1 MSRTGDLLRKL
12 LAHPR
17 LRGMDLNDPRLT
29 SLRRKI
35 ILDNGFLRQIYRSWY
50 DELWAAVSPG
60 TGTVLELGSGGGFF
74 KQVQPEVVTSEV
86 IHLPH
91 VDLVLDGRC
100 LPFADSSLRAIL
112 FTNVLHHIPQARR
125 FLADAARC
133 VRSGGVVTMIEP
145 WVTGWSRFVY
155 THLHEENF
163 EIDAGTW
170 EFPSSGPLSGA
181 NGALPWII
189 FERDGTE
196 FQEVF
201 PQWRLEA
208 IRLEMPFRY
217 LISGGVSLRSLMPG
231 WSYGFWTSLEKLL
244 TPWMSHWAMF
254 AQVTL
259 RRV

>member
-29 SLRRKI
+29 SLRRQI
-35 ILDNGFLRQIYRSWY
+35 ILGNDFLGQIYLSWY
-50 DELWAAVSPG
+50 DELWAAVPAGPG
-60 TGTVLELGSGGGFF
+60 SVLELGSGGGFL
-74 KQVQPEVVTSEV
+74 KKVQPEVVTSDV
-86 IHLPH
+86 VYLPH
-91 VDLVLDGRC
+91 VDLVLDGRW
-100 LPFADSSLRAIL
+100 LPFADCSLRAII
-112 FTNVLHHIPQARR
+112 FTNVLHHIPQVRL
-125 FLADAARC
+125 FLADAARV
-133 VRSGGVVTMIEP
+133 VRSGGVITMIEP

-155 THLHEENF
+155 TRLHEEDF
-163 EIDAGTW
+163 DTGAGSW
-170 EFPSSGPLSGA
+170 EFPSCGPVSGA

-189 FERDGTE
+189 FARDGAK
-196 FQEVF
+196 FQEEF
-201 PQWRLEA
+201 SQWRLEA
-208 IRLEMPFRY
+208 IRLDMPFRY
-217 LISGGVSLRSLMPG
+217 LISGGVSLRPLMPG

>member
-1 MSRTGDLLRKL
+1 
-12 LAHPR
+12 
-17 LRGMDLNDPRLT
+17 
-29 SLRRKI
+29 
-35 ILDNGFLRQIYRSWY
+35 
-50 DELWAAVSPG
+50 
-60 TGTVLELGSGGGFF
+60 
-74 KQVQPEVVTSEV
+74 
-86 IHLPH
+86 
-91 VDLVLDGRC
+91 VDLILDGRR

-112 FTNVLHHIPQARR
+112 FTNVLHHIPQARH

-155 THLHEENF
+155 TYLHEENF

-189 FERDGTE
+189 FDRDKTE

-208 IRLEMPFRY
+208 IRLEIPFRY
-217 LISGGVSLRSLMPG
+217 LLSGGVSLRPLMPG
-231 WSYGFWTSLEKLL
+231 WSYSLWTSLEKLL

-259 RRV
+259 RRA